1 MLPNLGSVLS
11 TSSNIDDD
19 VNARLGQANAGFV
32 RLKKRLW
39 GNHGITLATKVAVYK
54 AVVVTTLQY
63 GCKASLEVKTA
74 HSAVTLAL

>member
-1 MLPNLGSVLS
+1 MLLPF
-11 TSSNIDDD
+11 D
-19 VNARLGQANAGFV
+19 VCYCPQAAHVELIQLFNVTTVNGRL
-32 RLKKRLW
+32 RKRFW
-39 GNHGITLATKVAVYK
+39 GNHGITFAMKVAVYK